1 MAEPQEAAPLQ
12 WQRSVTNAEQAQDP
26 LPELAALRQCL
37 IDLALPPA
45 VRQTLD
51 GIVTA
56 SEQRLQQRWQQMT
69 WQVQRSVL
77 LGDIAGKIV
86 HEIRNPLNA
95 IFLHADVV
103 QGELQ
108 SPTLDSRSQIM
119 ESLAD
124 IRLEV
129 RRLYDLVQ
137 DYLALARLV
146 SVQYEPE
153 DFGDILRECGRIMQE
168 QARTRGVV
176 LHLQGLARLGVVS
189 LHKGTLQRAFVNL
202 LQRALDAMPQG
213 GTVTLRGRRTTSHSV
228 VDIHDTGRAISEEQ
242 LDCLFEPPYSTD
254 AEWQGLGLYV
264 VREIVAA
271 HHGTL
276 DVQSA
281 PGQGTT
287 FTVTLPLVSL
297 EGRRGA

>member
-1 MAEPQEAAPLQ
+1 M
-12 WQRSVTNAEQAQDP
+12 TNAEQTQGQ

-37 IDLALPPA
+37 TELALSPA

-51 GIVTA
+51 STFTE
-56 SEQRLQQRWQQMT
+56 SEKRLQQRLEQMT
-69 WQVQRSVL
+69 WQVQRSAL
-77 LGDIAGKIV
+77 LGDLAGKIV

-108 SPTLDSRSQIM
+108 CPTLDSRTQM
-119 ESLAD
+119 LESLTD
-124 IRLEV
+124 IRMEV
-129 RRLYDLVQ
+129 QRLYDIIQ
-137 DYLALARLV
+137 DYLALARLAV
-146 SVQYEPE
+146 VQYEPE
-153 DFGDILRECGRIMQE
+153 DMGSFLRECGRVMQE

-176 LHLQGLARLGVVS
+176 LHLQGLARLGSVS

-213 GTVTLRGRRTTSHSV
+213 GTVTLRGRRTASHSV
-228 VDIHDTGRAISEEQ
+228 IEIRDTGSAISEEQ
-242 LDCLFEPPYSTD
+242 LDVLFEPLYNTSS
-254 AEWQGLGLYV
+254 EWTGLGLCV
-264 VREIVAA
+264 VREIVVA
-271 HHGTL
+271 HHGTI

-287 FTVTLPLVSL
+287 FTVTLPLVAL
-297 EGRRGA
+297 EEMRQG